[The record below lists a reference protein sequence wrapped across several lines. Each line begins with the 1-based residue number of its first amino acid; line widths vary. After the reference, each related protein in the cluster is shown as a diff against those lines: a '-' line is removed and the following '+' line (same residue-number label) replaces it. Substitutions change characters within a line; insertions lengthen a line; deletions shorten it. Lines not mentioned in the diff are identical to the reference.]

1 MYSSRTTPCVGDR
14 RRYILIIL
22 MVTLI
27 PVAVFAQL
35 AAGLEAVDDFLDA
48 EEPDQAIARLETLE
62 GDASTAAQRAEV
74 YWRFSAATLMRGDQR
89 DEAGA
94 SDDELLA
101 LYEAGE
107 QYGQDAI
114 AADAGN
120 HLGYYW
126 TSANIG
132 RWGQIKG
139 VMNSLFRA
147 PDMRDLLT
155 EAVTQEPEHADSYY
169 VLGQLYAKVPG
180 VVSFGNTE
188 YAVSLARK
196 SVDLMEAE
204 VRSGERDEP
213 TESFYVQLAS
223 HLIDRDWNSRQRRRK
238 LSGIR
243 DDYADANTPIERG
256 FYYEGSISLD
266 DVDDAREAETILR
279 DVIRDIESIRTPS
292 PSQRRQLEEAREL
305 MNAL

>member
-1 MYSSRTTPCVGDR
+1 MDNSHTTPRVGGG
-14 RRYILIIL
+14 RRYILVIML
-22 MVTLI
+22 VVLF
-27 PVAVFAQL
+27 PAAVFAQFS
-35 AAGLEAVDDFLDA
+35 AGLEEVDDLLDA
-48 EEPDQAIARLETLE
+48 EEPDRAISVLETLE
-62 GDASTAAQRAEV
+62 GDAAAAAERAEV

-89 DEAGA
+89 DAAGA
-94 SDDELLA
+94 GDDELLA
-101 LYEAGE
+101 IYEAGE

-114 AADAGN
+114 SADAGN

-155 EAVTQEPEHADSYY
+155 EAVTQEPDHAESYY

-180 VVSFGNTE
+180 IVSFGNTE

-204 VRSGERDEP
+204 VRSGERDEA

-223 HLIDRDWNSRQRRRK
+223 HLIDRDWNGRQRSRK

-243 DDYADANTPIERG
+243 DEYSDANTPIERG
-256 FYYEGSISLD
+256 FYYEGAISVD

-279 DVIRDIESIRTPS
+279 DVIRDIESVRSPS